1 VATDEASESNEAI
14 GETFDRRGIEGKF
27 HGGEGRSDEG
37 AVEAA
42 YDEDEQRVTALE
54 LFFDL
59 VFVFTLTQ
67 LTALLV
73 ADLTWKGAAQVL
85 LIFSV
90 LWWMYA
96 AYAWL
101 TNQVRPDRASRRIT
115 LMVGMAAFLV
125 CALTIPRAFDDG
137 GLAFG
142 LGYLAVVIVHSALYA
157 QALPLGTLVGFVPS
171 NLAGALLII
180 TAGVVDSADL
190 GYALWV
196 VAILLQ
202 FLTPYL
208 FRPNERID
216 VHTAHFVERHGLL
229 LLIAFGES
237 IVAIGVG
244 TGDLKLDASFFG
256 AALLGLA
263 LVATLWWTYF
273 GGDEE
278 SAQRA
283 LAAESVDR
291 RGRLALR
298 AYYQAFAPM
307 LLGVIAI
314 AAGVKKSLGHIH
326 EELITGA
333 ALALAGGVA
342 LYLFGD
348 VIFRF
353 VLRLSPIRYRAA
365 AAALGLGTIP
375 LGVYVN
381 GATQLIALVAVLAA
395 LLVVEARTAR

>member
-1 VATDEASESNEAI
+1 
-14 GETFDRRGIEGKF
+14 
-27 HGGEGRSDEG
+27 
-37 AVEAA
+37 
-42 YDEDEQRVTALE
+42 
-54 LFFDL
+54 
-59 VFVFTLTQ
+59 
-67 LTALLV
+67 
-73 ADLTWKGAAQVL
+73 
-85 LIFSV
+85 
-90 LWWMYA
+90 M
-96 AYAWL
+96 
-101 TNQVRPDRASRRIT
+101 
-115 LMVGMAAFLV
+115 
-125 CALTIPRAFDDG
+125 
-137 GLAFG
+137 
-142 LGYLAVVIVHSALYA
+142 
-157 QALPLGTLVGFVPS
+157 
-171 NLAGALLII
+171 
-180 TAGVVDSADL
+180 
-190 GYALWV
+190 
-196 VAILLQ
+196 
-202 FLTPYL
+202 
-208 FRPNERID
+208 
-216 VHTAHFVERHGLL
+216 